1 MGLSVMGGRARCL
14 LDDDG
19 RAILPSAVRYTAEG
33 PVVGYAALDDA
44 AGHAATTLTSVKR
57 FMGRSMDEAL
67 AASEQMGHWNY
78 GAILGKVGGEPP
90 TKGQKTGEMNI
101 AQAVDYAKEV
111 GAHLAAG

>member
-1 MGLSVMGGRARCL
+1 MSNIGIDLGTTNSLVAVVMGGRARCL

-57 FMGRSMDEAL
+57 FMGRSMDCL
-67 AASEQMGHWNY
+67 LYTSDAADE
-78 GAILGKVGGEPP
+78 
-90 TKGQKTGEMNI
+90 
-101 AQAVDYAKEV
+101 
-111 GAHLAAG
+111 